1 MIDMKRWMALF
12 TVLMLLAACIPG
24 LAEAPEETVPE
35 GKQLMTLTLPDTE
48 TMRDPGWQ
56 LLAHQLN
63 GNSISYLS
71 LISETLVRFAVFGGT
86 DEAIAHARE
95 DILEFLQLAGME
107 KAAEEIQKTDSDRED
122 RIILFSSVLQA
133 LTSDQAT
140 LSVSPDRSFSAIQD
154 QRPTIFLLMNHDPET
169 GLLRGLA
176 LLADGEWVDILPLS
190 QTDEIW
196 RYPDQILKILSGLSP
211 LVNPANYRT
220 ERLELPQAGLEAITF

>member
-56 LLAHQLN
+56 
-63 GNSISYLS
+63 
-71 LISETLVRFAVFGGT
+71 
-86 DEAIAHARE
+86 
-95 DILEFLQLAGME
+95 
-107 KAAEEIQKTDSDRED
+107 
-122 RIILFSSVLQA
+122 
-133 LTSDQAT
+133 
-140 LSVSPDRSFSAIQD
+140 
-154 QRPTIFLLMNHDPET
+154 
-169 GLLRGLA
+169 